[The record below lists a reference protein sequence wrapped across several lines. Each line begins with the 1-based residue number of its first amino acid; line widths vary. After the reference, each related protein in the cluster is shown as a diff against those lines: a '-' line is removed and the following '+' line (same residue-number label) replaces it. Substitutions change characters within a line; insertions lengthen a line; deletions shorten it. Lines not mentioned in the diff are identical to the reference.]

1 MRTISSSNTRG
12 GMRYQHTETVTD
24 ATSAPLGM
32 PDNDN
37 DNDIAV
43 VVSPGTS
50 ARVEFTVSSTASIDG
65 ATATWVAWDS
75 GDVTSPA
82 SIGFSSRV
90 TALRLVSVGAST
102 WEVSA

>member
-37 DNDIAV
+37 DIAV

-50 ARVEFTVSSTASIDG
+50 ARVEFTVSSSASIDG